1 MIPSAAK
8 DEAFSRRGSNNTRRR
23 QPPRVEDTRDEVAG
37 VELIRSHPIG
47 DRDGRGDEHRVGY
60 IAERT
65 VEESPGRSQGTR
77 GILLIWLGKSLRPV
91 ATTAAC
97 CCASMGSISGT
108 GFAED
113 DRLVGHAGDAIAGQ
127 EIGGGDA
134 DKYLGPDRTSRRAPV
149 RLSILVLAT
158 SQSILPPR
166 CIRNMRSETLR
177 TVKPSKASIAVV
189 IATEWATSLALQL
202 TSTTSIVG
210 WDSATSS
217 AVMAPRPRRRQPTAP
232 QLQSVRWAIRRER

>member
-1 MIPSAAK
+1 M
-8 DEAFSRRGSNNTRRR
+8 
-23 QPPRVEDTRDEVAG
+23 
-37 VELIRSHPIG
+37 
-47 DRDGRGDEHRVGY
+47 
-60 IAERT
+60 
-65 VEESPGRSQGTR
+65 
-77 GILLIWLGKSLRPV
+77 LLRL
-91 ATTAAC
+91 
-97 CCASMGSISGT
+97 MGSISGT

-177 TVKPSKASIAVV
+177 TVKPSNRCGHRYGVGDVAGVASNVDHQHCRVGLGHVERGDGSPASATTTDSPAIAVGSV
-189 IATEWATSLALQL
+189 GD
-202 TSTTSIVG
+202 STGTVMEYAGLGAAVG
-210 WDSATSS
+210 WSFFCVTSVTGELAT
-217 AVMAPRPRRRQPTAP
+217 AAG
-232 QLQSVRWAIRRER
+232 

>member
-1 MIPSAAK
+1 MRHFRVEVPT
-8 DEAFSRRGSNNTRRR
+8 TRDGASHR
-23 QPPRVEDTRDEVAG
+23 RVEDTRDEVAG

-65 VEESPGRSQGTR
+65 VEESPGRSQETR

-158 SQSILPPR
+158 SQCR
-166 CIRNMRSETLR
+166 M
-177 TVKPSKASIAVV
+177 VPSSGPA
-189 IATEWATSLALQL
+189 
-202 TSTTSIVG
+202 
-210 WDSATSS
+210 
-217 AVMAPRPRRRQPTAP
+217 
-232 QLQSVRWAIRRER
+232 